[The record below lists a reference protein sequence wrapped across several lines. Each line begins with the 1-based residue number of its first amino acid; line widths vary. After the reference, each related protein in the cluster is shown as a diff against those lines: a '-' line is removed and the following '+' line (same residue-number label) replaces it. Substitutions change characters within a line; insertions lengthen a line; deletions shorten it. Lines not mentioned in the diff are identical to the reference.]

1 MKEQENKR
9 RALGMGLEEL
19 FNSENLD
26 FDRVEKEIIEN
37 TPKEEIVELNLEE
50 LRSNPY
56 QPRKVFDQEAL
67 SELASS
73 IREHG
78 VFQPIIVKK
87 SIRGYDVIAGERR
100 VKASK
105 MAGLTTIPAI
115 IRNFSDE
122 EMMQIALLENL
133 QREDLTAIEEA
144 SAYKGIIDALNITQE
159 ELGRKIGKS
168 RSYITNML
176 GLLRLPL
183 NVQDMILYNKISMG
197 HARVLSKLED
207 INQIEELA
215 NKIIY
220 EDLSVRDLEKVAEA
234 KEFKRTAPIN
244 VKKTSKSKEYAYIE
258 NAMKEKLGTK
268 VTISDNKI
276 HISFVTKEDLDRILE
291 IINIE
296 VE

>member
-26 FDRVEKEIIEN
+26 FDRVEKEIIES

-220 EDLSVRDLEKVAEA
+220 DDLSVRDLEKEAEA
-234 KEFKRTAPIN
+234 KEFKRTTPIN
-244 VKKTSKSKEYAYIE
+244 VKRTSKTREYAYIE

-291 IINIE
+291 IIDIE